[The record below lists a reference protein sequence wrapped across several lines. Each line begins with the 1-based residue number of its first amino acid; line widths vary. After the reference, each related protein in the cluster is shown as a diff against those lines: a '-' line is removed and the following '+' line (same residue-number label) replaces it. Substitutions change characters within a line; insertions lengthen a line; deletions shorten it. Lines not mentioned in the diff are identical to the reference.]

1 MGGAVAVTVRFS
13 EKDQYRMEWGTGGI
27 NLFKEPGFLMQDPK
41 HLDACR
47 ARWVNPELAG
57 SLSPSD
63 YGLVVV
69 DFVTKRIIS
78 FQNYTS
84 IDAVHLIHTRID
96 KELLDEMSLLATNG
110 FITQVVTWKKEGI
123 RKKNTRHVVSL
134 SEYGD
139 VPAAAVVRAQAIFD
153 ANFELDCRSDGE
165 TVDDEGIPHELLL
178 ATPFTVLADSTFPR
192 QMGWKMV
199 RKTLVEEMGFV
210 LTEQENG
217 EWDEWIKEMSG
228 STNE

>member
-13 EKDQYRMEWGTGGI
+13 EEEQYRMEWGTGGI
-27 NLFKEPGFLMQDPK
+27 NLFKQPGFLMQDPK

-84 IDAVHLIHTRID
+84 IDSVHLIHTRIH
-96 KELLDEMSLLATNG
+96 EEMLDEMCLLATNG
-110 FITQVVTWKKEGI
+110 FITQVVTWKREVDG
-123 RKKNTRHVVSL
+123 KKSTRQVVPL

-139 VPAAAVVRAQAIFD
+139 VPAAAVARAQALFD
-153 ANFELDCRSDGE
+153 ADFDHDIRSDGE
-165 TVDDEGIPHELLL
+165 CFDAADIPHELILKG
-178 ATPFTVLADSTFPR
+178 PFSVLADSTFPR
-192 QMGWKMV
+192 QMNWAMV
-199 RKTLVEEMGFV
+199 RKTLVEEMGFK
-210 LTEQENG
+210 LTEDENK
-217 EWDEWIKEMSG
+217 EWDEWIKEMTDTS
-228 STNE
+228 NE

>member
-13 EKDQYRMEWGTGGI
+13 EEEQYRMEWGTGGI
-27 NLFKEPGFLMQDPK
+27 NLFKQPGFLMQDPK

-84 IDAVHLIHTRID
+84 VDAVHLIHTRID
-96 KELLDEMSLLATNG
+96 KEMLDEMSLLATNG
-110 FITQVVTWKKEGI
+110 FITQVVTWKREGEG
-123 RKKNTRHVVSL
+123 RKSTRKIVPL
-134 SEYGD
+134 SEYGE
-139 VPAAAVVRAQAIFD
+139 VPAAAVAKAQAMFD
-153 ANFELDCRSDGE
+153 ADFDRDCRSDGE
-165 TVDDEGIPHELLL
+165 SVDGAGIPHELMLIP
-178 ATPFTVLADSTFPR
+178 PFTVWADSTFPR
-192 QMGWKMV
+192 QMDWKMV
-199 RKTLVEEMGFV
+199 RKTLVEEMGFI
-210 LTEQENG
+210 LTEKENQ
-217 EWDEWIKEMSG
+217 EWDEWIKYMADTGE
-228 STNE
+228 